1 MGGKMGGRELGR
13 VWTGDGEADCD
24 PGCRTSVEVR
34 SGEIQVLSRAVED
47 GQTREGKR
55 VAKHDLLKVV
65 RDSKLPPLVRRPPW
79 TAAPEAMGPSGLVI
93 PL

>member
-1 MGGKMGGRELGR
+1 MSL
-13 VWTGDGEADCD
+13 
-24 PGCRTSVEVR
+24 
-34 SGEIQVLSRAVED
+34 RAVED

-55 VAKHDLLKVV
+55 VAKHNLLKVV